1 MAHLSDFLTPE
12 EVTKLDSL
20 QLTSRELME
29 GFIAGMHRSPHK
41 GFSIEFAQHRPY
53 VQGDDIRR
61 LDWKVYGKTGRNYV
75 REYEEETNLRAHL
88 LVDLSGSMAY
98 AGEGRPTK
106 ARLASKVA
114 AALSYLFLNQ
124 RDAVGLVT
132 FDTEI
137 RSLIPARTSNRH
149 LSIILNELGNAEPGG
164 ETDLGGVLE
173 TLVPRLPRRG
183 VVILISDLFGD
194 IAATIKALAHFRLAH
209 HEVILFHILDRDEV
223 EFPFDHWTRFDSME
237 VPEQFRLVDTAHFR
251 SAYLANLRQFQ
262 EELKQG
268 CQRHRMECVPIMNDE
283 SMAEVLAKF
292 LLRRREKR

>member
-1 MAHLSDFLTPE
+1 MAHLKDFLTPE
-12 EVTKLDSL
+12 EVTKLDNL

-61 LDWKVYGKTGRNYV
+61 LDWKVFGKTGRDYV
-75 REYEEETNLRAHL
+75 RVYEEETNLRAHL
-88 LVDLSGSMAY
+88 LVDLSGSMGY
-98 AGEGRPTK
+98 AGDRRPTK
-106 ARLASKVA
+106 AHMAGKVA

-124 RDAVGLVT
+124 RDSVGLVT
-132 FDTEI
+132 FDSKV
-137 RSLIPARTSNRH
+137 RSLIPPRTSTRH
-149 LSIILNELGNAEPGG
+149 LSLNLNELDTSEPGG
-164 ETDLGGVLE
+164 ETDLGSVLE
-173 TLVPRLPRRG
+173 SLVPRLPRRG

-194 IAATIKALAHFRLAH
+194 INSTLKALAHFRLAH

-237 VPEQFRLVDTAHFR
+237 VPEQFRLVDTSHFR

-262 EELKQG
+262 EDLKKG
-268 CQRHRMECVPIMNDE
+268 CARHRMDLVPLMNDE
-283 SMAEVLAKF
+283 SMVDVLARY
-292 LLRRREKR
+292 LLRRRKK